1 MRLKMREKRRIL
13 IACLVLAFTFLGLY
27 LNPLS
32 VHADAPY
39 KTYTIDGYGYVTQT
53 QTAYMPYETITR
65 ISDLS
70 LSSPSDMMITKDE
83 KIYIADTGNKRI
95 VVSDM
100 QGNLITTI
108 GEGTLITP
116 KGVYVTE
123 DGTVY
128 VADRDAKSIF
138 VFDEKGNLQTTYTKP
153 EHPLYGDGLDFL
165 PLKIVVNQAGNMYIV
180 CESNTN
186 GVVQISPTDGGT
198 FLGYFG
204 ANFAS
209 ASVGDMIKR
218 LVLTDAQRAKMVSNI
233 PSTPDNLSI
242 DEKGLIYTVTRGDQ
256 DDTLKKLNIAGKNL
270 ISPDAYEE
278 IPAAVVAGNYENVF
292 VASTLGYI
300 YEYNDQGELLFVFGG
315 SDDGRQRIGLCK
327 TVTALGVDS
336 KDRIYVLDS
345 DMNQIQ
351 IFEPTEFTNLLHDA
365 LYLFSKGKYTESK
378 EPLAQVLEMNS
389 LFDYANMA
397 MGRAYNQEEN
407 YEQALEYA
415 ILAKDF
421 EGYSDAFWEIRNV
434 WIRRNLVPILG
445 FFLGFL
451 ILVKVIKEIQKRKR
465 TFQKLVDFK
474 TKITNLELVKQIKYG
489 FYFIKHPIDGC
500 YGIKREGR
508 TSMLSSNVI
517 LFLFMVLYI
526 INKYLCGFLVKTVR
540 EGRYEIL
547 SDIGGILIILISLTA
562 CNYLVCTIN
571 EGEGRKKQIYTS
583 FVYSLFPYLV
593 MMPYIFLLSHVITYN
608 EVFLIE
614 FAYTAM
620 YVWIVILLVMSIQE
634 INNYSFKETVK
645 VIALTFFTLLILA
658 LLVFIIYILWSQ
670 VFDFILAIGGEVV
683 YRLGL

>member
-1 MRLKMREKRRIL
+1 MRLKIKEKRGLLNI
-13 IACLVLAFTFLGLY
+13 CLVLAFAFLGFY
-27 LNPLS
+27 LNPLW
-32 VHADAPY
+32 VQADAPY
-39 KTYTIDGYGYVTQT
+39 RTYTIDGYGYVTQT
-53 QTAYMPYETITR
+53 QTAYMPFDTITR

-70 LSSPSDMMITKDE
+70 LSGPSDMMISQDG

-95 VVSDM
+95 VVSDL
-100 QGNLITTI
+100 QGNLITTM
-108 GEGTLITP
+108 GEGTLVTP
-116 KGVYVTE
+116 KGVFVTK
-123 DGTVY
+123 DGLVY

-138 VFDEKGNLQTTYTKP
+138 VFDKTGSLLTTYTKP
-153 EHPLYGDGLDFL
+153 DHPLYGEGLDFL
-165 PLKIVVNQAGNMYIV
+165 PLKITVNQAGNMYIV

-204 ANFAS
+204 ANYAS
-209 ASVGDMIKR
+209 TSIADMIKR
-218 LVLTDAQRAKMVSNI
+218 IILTDAQRAKMVSNI

-242 DEKGLIYTVTRGDQ
+242 DEKGLIYTVTRGDME
-256 DDTLKKLNIAGKNL
+256 DTLKKLNIAGKNL

-278 IPAAVVAGNYENVF
+278 IPAAVAAGNYENVF

-327 TVTALGVDS
+327 TVTAIDVDS
-336 KDRIYVLDS
+336 QDKIYVLDS

-351 IFEPTEFTNLLHDA
+351 IFEPTEFTNLLHKA
-365 LYLFSKGKYTESK
+365 LYLFSKGNYTESK
-378 EPLAQVLEMNS
+378 KPLSEVLEMNS

-407 YEQALEYA
+407 YEEALFYA
-415 ILAKDF
+415 KLAKDF
-421 EGYSDAFWEIRNV
+421 DGYSDAFWEIRNV
-434 WIRRNLVPILG
+434 WIRKNLVPILAAVV
-445 FFLGFL
+445 LLL
-451 ILVKVIKEIQKRKR
+451 ILWKLLVTLQKRRK
-465 TFQKLVDFK
+465 TFQKLIDFK
-474 TKITNLELVKQIKYG
+474 QKLWNQELFKQVRYG
-489 FYFIKHPIDGC
+489 LYFIKHPIDGC

-508 TSMLSSNVI
+508 TSIMSSNVI
-517 LFLFMVLYI
+517 LFFFMVMYV

-540 EGRYEIL
+540 EGRYEII

-571 EGEGRKKQIYTS
+571 EGEGRKKQIYSS

-593 MMPYIFLLSHVITYN
+593 IMPFIFILSHVITYN

-620 YVWIVILLVMSIQE
+620 YVWIIVLLILSIQE
-634 INNYSFKETVK
+634 INNYNLKETVK

-658 LLVFIIYILWSQ
+658 LLIFIIYILWSQ
-670 VFDFILAIGGEVV
+670 VFDFILAVGGEVV